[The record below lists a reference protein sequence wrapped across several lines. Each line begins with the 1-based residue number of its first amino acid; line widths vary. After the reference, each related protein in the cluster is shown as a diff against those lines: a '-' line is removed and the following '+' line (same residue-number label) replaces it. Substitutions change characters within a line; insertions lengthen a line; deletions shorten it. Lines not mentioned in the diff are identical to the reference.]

1 MKIHENILSVQRTLE
16 MKLPTKGSLQG
27 IEDLK
32 NKQFITAHTLFTNQA
47 ESVKKSEPVK
57 SASGTSSTT
66 IISI

>member
-32 NKQFITAHTLFTNQA
+32 NKQF
-47 ESVKKSEPVK
+47 SVGHLQCDTGLYVFLMLS
-57 SASGTSSTT
+57 
-66 IISI
+66 